1 MRRTLRQRWSP
12 GGKGVK
18 VSSDNSKFDYIG
30 FDTYNWDLRP
40 YLGALL
46 WDDGEAHHIVF

>member
-1 MRRTLRQRWSP
+1 MRRTLRRRWFP
-12 GGKGVK
+12 G
-18 VSSDNSKFDYIG
+18 SDEVRVGSDVGDFYEIG
-30 FDTYNWDLRP
+30 FDTYNWDLGP

>member
-1 MRRTLRQRWSP
+1 MRRTPRRRWFP
-12 GGKGVK
+12 GSDEVK
-18 VSSDNSKFDYIG
+18 VDSGNDSLCGIG

-40 YLGALL
+40 NLGALL